1 MRLRLPARR
10 FALSV
15 SIVPM
20 LHATAVMAQALPVSP
35 QNPSVPVSQTDTN
48 RLDPVNV
55 TATRI
60 PSRVSDTIAET
71 TVIDRTDIDRAT
83 GRTFTELL
91 SRQPGI
97 QFTNT
102 GGLGQFSSVYIR
114 GMRAQST
121 LLLVDGV
128 PMGDVDFNL
137 PSMSNIAL
145 DSIDRVEI
153 VRGPLSSLYGS
164 QAMGGVIQ
172 VFTRQAR
179 EGFSPNAS
187 ATVGS
192 NQYYQI
198 SGGAAFGQGP
208 FNGAVQLSRVSTNA
222 FSAAAPNELFGFYNP
237 DRDPFIQNSGN
248 LRLGWQLNSDWRIE
262 GSAMSAQASGA
273 WSSRCS
279 ARLHTSCSCEKQAVR
294 VEAAAR

>member
-20 LHATAVMAQALPVSP
+20 IHAAAVMAQAQPVSS
-35 QNPSVPVSQTDTN
+35 QSPSAPASQTDTN

-71 TVIDRTDIDRAT
+71 TVIDRSDIDRAT
-83 GRTFTELL
+83 GRSFSELL

-97 QFTNT
+97 QFGST

-114 GMRAQST
+114 GIRAQST

-137 PSMSNIAL
+137 PSMSNIPL

-153 VRGPLSSLYGS
+153 VRGPDGRVAGATRG
-164 QAMGGVIQ
+164 AM
-172 VFTRQAR
+172 
-179 EGFSPNAS
+179 
-187 ATVGS
+187 
-192 NQYYQI
+192 
-198 SGGAAFGQGP
+198 
-208 FNGAVQLSRVSTNA
+208 
-222 FSAAAPNELFGFYNP
+222 
-237 DRDPFIQNSGN
+237 
-248 LRLGWQLNSDWRIE
+248 
-262 GSAMSAQASGA
+262 
-273 WSSRCS
+273 
-279 ARLHTSCSCEKQAVR
+279 
-294 VEAAAR
+294 